1 MLQQRRPSPALHRLA
16 EALLPVQ
23 PLPLLEQS
31 FALCSSVHCGSWRG
45 RGLRGNAAG
54 STTSVEPRDI
64 RVKKTDCG
72 LVRLQQRVFALKL

>member
-1 MLQQRRPSPALHRLA
+1 VLQQRRPPPALRRLA

-31 FALCSSVHCGSWRG
+31 FALRSSVNMCRWRG
-45 RGLRGNAAG
+45 RGLTSSAAG

-64 RVKKTDCG
+64 RVKKAELG
-72 LVRLQQRVFALKL
+72 VLGLQQKV